1 MPVWSWP
8 LIALAV
14 FAALLA
20 WRVVATRRNG
30 RVAVGHGAV
39 GPASVGP
46 GAAAAE
52 APGQDIGWQ
61 AWGLVAAVGAGL
73 SLSGFLLSVVYAEQ
87 LAELLELVTR
97 R

>member
-30 RVAVGHGAV
+30 RVAVG
-39 GPASVGP
+39 P

-61 AWGLVAAVGAGL
+61 AWDLVAAVGAGL

>member
-20 WRVVATRRNG
+20 WRAATARWNG
-30 RVAVGHGAV
+30 RVAVGHG
-39 GPASVGP
+39 SVGP
-46 GAAAAE
+46 GTAAAE
-52 APGQDIGWQ
+52 APGQEIGWR
-61 AWGLVAAVGAGL
+61 AWDLVAAVGAGL

-87 LAELLELVTR
+87 LAALLELVTR